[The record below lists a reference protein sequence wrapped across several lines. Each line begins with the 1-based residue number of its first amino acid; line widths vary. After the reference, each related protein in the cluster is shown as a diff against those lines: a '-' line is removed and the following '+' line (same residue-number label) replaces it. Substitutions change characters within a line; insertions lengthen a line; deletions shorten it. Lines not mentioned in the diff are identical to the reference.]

1 MKSNPPQLSQGER
14 DESNFIP
21 GSANYHA
28 SRRWFKW
35 NRGVLLCI
43 RFGKYLHPT
52 SRRVM
57 KKSARI
63 VCAMSVVVLSLLPLA
78 AQETREQAVAGMR
91 HVDPKEMDSTYTQPA
106 PFAQKLIDEA
116 LAKHP
121 EIILLAIHAKP
132 PGHKNVIVA
141 SNFGRIGK
149 IGDEDDL
156 RCIRTGK
163 SNLELNSTGKH
174 FEDELILL
182 DGSGKT
188 IGALGV
194 VFNYKAGDDK
204 AALAKLAD
212 QVRDEMKAKLASEA
226 VLFGPA

>member
-1 MKSNPPQLSQGER
+1 MRKH
-14 DESNFIP
+14 
-21 GSANYHA
+21 SAVICAA
-28 SRRWFKW
+28 SLI
-35 NRGVLLCI
+35 VL
-43 RFGKYLHPT
+43 G
-52 SRRVM
+52 
-57 KKSARI
+57 
-63 VCAMSVVVLSLLPLA
+63 LA
-78 AQETREQAVAGMR
+78 PAIAQETRDQAVAGMR
-91 HVDPKEMDSTYTQPA
+91 HVDSKEMDPTYTKAA
-106 PFAQKLIDEA
+106 PFAQKLVDEA
-116 LAKHP
+116 LANHP
-121 EIILLAIHAKP
+121 EVILIAIHAQP
-132 PGHKNVIVA
+132 PGHKNLIVA

-194 VFNYKAGDDK
+194 VFNYKPGDDK
-204 AALAKLAD
+204 AALAKIAD
-212 QVRDEMKAKLASEA
+212 QVRDEMKAKLPSEA

>member
-1 MKSNPPQLSQGER
+1 MRKH
-14 DESNFIP
+14 
-21 GSANYHA
+21 SAVICAA
-28 SRRWFKW
+28 SIAL
-35 NRGVLLCI
+35 G
-43 RFGKYLHPT
+43 
-52 SRRVM
+52 
-57 KKSARI
+57 
-63 VCAMSVVVLSLLPLA
+63 LA
-78 AQETREQAVAGMR
+78 PAVAQETRDQAVAGMR
-91 HVDPKEMDSTYTQPA
+91 HVDPKEMDPTYTKA
-106 PFAQKLIDEA
+106 ASFAQKLVDEA
-116 LAKHP
+116 LANHP
-121 EIILLAIHAKP
+121 EVILLAIHAQP
-132 PGHKNVIVA
+132 PGHKNLIVA

-194 VFNYKAGDDK
+194 VFNYKPGDDR
-204 AALAKLAD
+204 AALARIAD
-212 QVRDEMKAKLASEA
+212 QVRDEMKAKLPSEA